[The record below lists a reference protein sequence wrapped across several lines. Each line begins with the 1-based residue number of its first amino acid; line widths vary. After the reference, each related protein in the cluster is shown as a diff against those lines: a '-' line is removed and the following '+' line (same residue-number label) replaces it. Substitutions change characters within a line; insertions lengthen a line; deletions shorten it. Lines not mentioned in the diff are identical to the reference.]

1 MTYRTA
7 LLVALASLFV
17 PGMAAADSTLL
28 DLGQL
33 RYQTVHDAAERSVL
47 AFDSEWRPL
56 TALLRIAKGQFL
68 PPHGA
73 EGGLRVLTVLSG
85 TLSWGDGNK
94 VDPAAEHTFGPG
106 SVIIVPAAGGEHWA
120 AARQD
125 DVLLQVV
132 IVRQGKLAA
141 EAAAQLER

>member
-1 MTYRTA
+1 MTHLTA
-7 LLVALASLFV
+7 LLAALASLLV

-33 RYQTVHDAAERSVL
+33 RYQPVYDAAERTVL
-47 AFDSEWRPL
+47 ALDSEGRPL

-73 EGGLRVLTVLSG
+73 EGGLRVLTVLAG
-85 TLSWGDGNK
+85 TLSWGDGDK
-94 VDPAAEHTFGPG
+94 VDPAAEKTFGPG
-106 SVIIVPAAGGEHWA
+106 SVIVVPAAGGEHWA

-132 IVRQGKLAA
+132 MVRQGKLAP
-141 EAAAQLER
+141 EAAAQLGQ

>member
-7 LLVALASLFV
+7 LLAALASLFV

-47 AFDSEWRPL
+47 AFDSEGRPL

-73 EGGLRVLTVLSG
+73 EGGLRVLTVVSG

-94 VDPAAEHTFGPG
+94 VDPAAERTFGPG
-106 SVIIVPAAGGEHWA
+106 SVIILPASGGEHWA
-120 AARQD
+120 AARED

-132 IVRQGKLAA
+132 LVRDGKLAG
-141 EAAAQLER
+141 EAGAQVAR